1 MKVAMVTHYM
11 PPHPGGIE
19 HMAETLC
26 AGYLQAGLDVRWI
39 ASRVPSTAPAHQ
51 HHRTRVPCWNG
62 LETMLGVPVP
72 VWSPGGYGELQA
84 VVGWADVVHVHD
96 CLYPGS
102 ALAVALAQ
110 RRGVP
115 VVLTQH
121 VGFVRYAVP
130 PLNWVQRAAY
140 ATLGRAVLRRV
151 SRLVFATPGAARFCT
166 ALLRGRP
173 PGACDI
179 ANGIDISRFA
189 PAGEEQRQAARRR
202 LGVPWDRPLV
212 LFAGRLVEKKG
223 IEIVLGVSERLPDLH
238 FLIAGDGPL
247 RTLLQ
252 RSRRNVAWRRA
263 VPPEQ
268 MPDCYQ
274 AADVLLLP
282 SRDEGLPLVV
292 QEALAS
298 GCPAIVSG
306 DEAFA
311 AELVHA
317 GVSAAVPR
325 SDVACAAEVRRLVGG
340 GTDGMRERARAFA
353 AAHWDDREMIQ
364 RYLAVFEGLGMGVS
378 RAGAVE

>member
-19 HMAETLC
+19 YMAETLC
-26 AGYLQAGLDVRWI
+26 AGYLRAGLDVRWI
-39 ASRVPSTAPAHQ
+39 ASRAPATAPAHED
-51 HHRTRVPCWNG
+51 HRRRVRCWNG

-72 VWSPGGYGELQA
+72 MWSPAGHRELQA
-84 VVGWADVVHVHD
+84 VVRWADLVHVHD

-102 ALAVALAQ
+102 ALAVAFAR

-140 ATLGRAVLRRV
+140 ATLGRTVLRRV

-179 ANGIDISRFA
+179 ANGIDISRFV

-202 LGVPWDRPLV
+202 LGVPTDRPLV

-252 RSRRNVAWRRA
+252 PSRSNVSWHRA
-263 VPPEQ
+263 VAPEQ
-268 MPDCYQ
+268 MPECYH

-298 GCPAIVSG
+298 GCPAVVSE

-311 AELVHA
+311 SALVEARISA
-317 GVSAAVPR
+317 GAPR
-325 SDVACAAEVRRLVGG
+325 SEVECAAEVRRLVGG
-340 GTDGMRERARAFA
+340 STHAMRERARAYA
-353 AAHWDDREMIQ
+353 AAHWDYRGMVR
-364 RYLAVFEGLGMGVS
+364 RYLEVFDSLGMAVS
-378 RAGAVE
+378 RVGAAE

>member
-1 MKVAMVTHYM
+1 MVTHYM

-39 ASRVPSTAPAHQ
+39 ASRVPATAPAHED
-51 HHRTRVPCWNG
+51 HRTRVRGWNG

-72 VWSPGGYGELQA
+72 LWSPAGHRELQA
-84 VVGWADVVHVHD
+84 AVRWADLVHVHD

-102 ALAVALAQ
+102 ALAVAFAQ
-110 RRGVP
+110 RCGVP

-121 VGFVRYAVP
+121 VGFVRYAAA
-130 PLNWVQRAAY
+130 PLNWLQRAAY
-140 ATLGRAVLRRV
+140 TTLGRAVLRRA
-151 SRLVFATPGAARFCT
+151 SRLVFATPGAARFCA

-179 ANGIDISRFA
+179 ANGIDISRFV

-202 LGVPWDRPLV
+202 LGVPADRPLV

-238 FLIAGDGPL
+238 FLIAGDGP
-247 RTLLQ
+247 RRALLQ
-252 RSRRNVAWRRA
+252 RARSNVAWRRA
-263 VPPEQ
+263 VPPGQ

-298 GCPAIVSG
+298 GCPAIVSE

-311 AELVHA
+311 AALVQA

-340 GTDGMRERARAFA
+340 GTDGMRARARAYA
-353 AAHWDDREMIQ
+353 AAHWDDREMVR
-364 RYLAVFEGLGMGVS
+364 RYLAVFEGLGMAVS
-378 RAGAVE
+378 RVGAVE